1 MTEFIPSDS
10 SIWWNSSKAAALV
23 SGYHILFATASS
35 YEAYLFALNCKTDAM
50 STLLGSATTEKE
62 AFDLITESSG
72 KKLICLLSDDI
83 APDCGAS
90 IALKARNEN
99 HDSQNILIVN
109 DAEKVYS
116 LPKNENMFHAL
127 CSSGSIGRGGL
138 YRCLESVL
146 MQGTYYIDPSLKQSF
161 AEIEQ
166 KGVATLNVRE
176 RQIIGLVAQGLTNK
190 EIAMQIYI
198 AERTV
203 RDYISSILLKLAVA
217 NRAGAAAWAM
227 RHGLVPS

>member
-10 SIWWNSSKAAALV
+10 SIWWNSSKAAALL
-23 SGYHILFATASS
+23 SGYHILFATASTH
-35 YEAYLFALNCKTDAM
+35 EAYLFSVNCKTDGM
-50 STLLGSATTEKE
+50 LTLHGSATTEKE

-90 IALKARNEN
+90 IALKTREKN

-116 LPKNENMFHAL
+116 LPKKENIFHAL

-138 YRCLESVL
+138 YHCLESVL
-146 MQGTYYIDPSLKQSF
+146 ILDTYYVDPSLKQSF

-166 KGVATLNVRE
+166 KGVETLNSRE

-227 RHGLVPS
+227 RHGLVLS

>member
-1 MTEFIPSDS
+1 
-10 SIWWNSSKAAALV
+10 
-23 SGYHILFATASS
+23 
-35 YEAYLFALNCKTDAM
+35 
-50 STLLGSATTEKE
+50 
-62 AFDLITESSG
+62 
-72 KKLICLLSDDI
+72 
-83 APDCGAS
+83 
-90 IALKARNEN
+90 
-99 HDSQNILIVN
+99 
-109 DAEKVYS
+109 
-116 LPKNENMFHAL
+116 
-127 CSSGSIGRGGL
+127 
-138 YRCLESVL
+138 

-166 KGVATLNVRE
+166 KGVETLNVRE